1 MNPVTDPQ
9 FQPNDTASFARNTM
23 RTAVPVTVRANVVN
37 RTHRVVRERAKIMQ
51 EKRERDRSLM
61 LPLLLCSGLLL
72 LTAFAVWTGL
82 YEYQAAEAL
91 QADVTALTAA
101 ETTNHFLV
109 VMLWFVPVS
118 IALMATIWVRRSRNN
133 ADDEAL

>member
-1 MNPVTDPQ
+1 MNSAFDPQ
-9 FQPNDTASFARNTM
+9 FRQDESTSFAQSAM
-23 RTAVPVTVRANVVN
+23 HAVPAVARSGVVN
-37 RTHRVVRERAKIMQ
+37 RTHRVVRERAKVMQ
-51 EKRERDRSLM
+51 EKRSRDRSLM
-61 LPLLLCSGLLL
+61 LPLVLSSVLLILS
-72 LTAFAVWTGL
+72 AFAVWTGL

-101 ETTNHFLV
+101 ETTNHFMV

-133 ADDEAL
+133 ADNEAL